1 MASTGIYSSQSK
13 RDLAMSCTK
22 PGTWWQR
29 TGTAST
35 EFLVFRFENWTD
47 YSVGLIV
54 YFLMGNVPELDPED
68 NVYLQQG
75 SVGKDMF

>member
-1 MASTGIYSSQSK
+1 
-13 RDLAMSCTK
+13 MSCTK
-22 PGTWWQR
+22 PGTWWHR

-35 EFLVFRFENWTD
+35 EFLVFRFENCTD

-54 YFLMGNVPELDPED
+54 YFLKGNVPEFDPED
-68 NVYLQQG
+68 NVYLQHG